1 MTRTINVNQ
10 QHLLEQLA
18 GGSVNHQCTIEAL
31 IDILIDKK
39 VFTEEEFVK
48 YQMHH
53 LEHSAD
59 EHSAEL
65 LGINKGRLHKEQKI
79 KHPVGCFICRQILQM
94 VPLLLFFVDNKMG
107 DE

>member
-18 GGSVNHQCTIEAL
+18 GGSVNRQCTIEAL

-48 YQMHH
+48 Y
-53 LEHSAD
+53 
-59 EHSAEL
+59 
-65 LGINKGRLHKEQKI
+65 
-79 KHPVGCFICRQILQM
+79 
-94 VPLLLFFVDNKMG
+94 
-107 DE
+107 

>member
-18 GGSVNHQCTIEAL
+18 GGSVNRQCTIEAL
-31 IDILIDKK
+31 IILIDRK

-53 LEHSAD
+53 LEQSAD
-59 EHSAEL
+59 EHSTEL
-65 LGINKGRLHKEQKI
+65 LGISKEDYI
-79 KHPVGCFICRQILQM
+79 KSR
-94 VPLLLFFVDNKMG
+94 K
-107 DE
+107 